1 MLSSIAG
8 KELASTGLVPAWL
21 LVSKGL
27 TSEAAVKSLSGA
39 RGNPVPETAEQR
51 RWIDRYAAVLTGPR

>member
-1 MLSSIAG
+1 
-8 KELASTGLVPAWL
+8 VPACL